1 MASPFRAFRKHQKAL
16 IAVAGVVL
24 MFVFV
29 LADPLSQYVRRGMSG
44 GSAPGKR
51 NPDDIVVRWKDGKLT
66 NAEMSRLIE
75 MRLVVHQLIRE
86 IEGQGRGIAME
97 KGQDP
102 RLRVEMPWQ
111 AERPQDHVE
120 EEIVLEQICAAA
132 ARSAGMQVSDQ
143 YLVHFLQEFGYGNVS
158 VEDIRAKITQ
168 LQGRGRISMD
178 AIFDTLRNEVLARN
192 YLASYMFALDAVLPQ
207 QRWEDWLR
215 VNDRVVVEAAAIPV
229 ESFVM
234 DVPEPTDAE
243 LATFFDKYKNREPQP
258 EFIGDQEFPSQ
269 WPGFMI
275 PRKIELQYIRADY
288 GQFLARAEKQV
299 TDEEIQKYYD
309 EHKDPMFIRADSG
322 FSDTTKSE
330 STAAPASGADKKPS
344 GDPAGAKP
352 ADAKPAEPAP
362 SKPSVPKNKQSML
375 ENGPKQSVFRL
386 TAFVEDK
393 SGSTASK
400 SAPTESA
407 ALTAAPEAAGPTGAI
422 ESPAATAPPKKPVEF
437 QPLDE
442 VRDEI
447 RRQLAQV
454 KVSQQMDELMNKLLG
469 ELTGVYTGYFGAVLN
484 DEAAGKE
491 RPKPPEQLTDLSK
504 LATEHG
510 LDFGKVGPVS
520 QLELRATPLGKTIP
534 QEGQQVPLFI
544 SLFAK
549 TAELFQPNLS
559 FDPDYDRY
567 LSNSYLTVKTSDTPA
582 RVPELSEVRTE
593 VVRAWKLRKAA
604 ELALKHAEELAAKA
618 KTSGQPLAEVLADEK
633 NVTVTKTD
641 PFAWLT
647 AGSVSP
653 DTQMLNPFRLSQPE
667 GIVAVGPTLLRKVF
681 TLGDGDVG
689 AELNNDHTIAY
700 VLRIAEHQ
708 DTPAELKQAFLAE
721 ADRWYG
727 LPAWARDHHGR
738 MMQDLESSLLESE
751 DVKWE
756 RPADE
761 PVHAAE

>member
-29 LADPLSQYVRRGMSG
+29 LADPLSQYIRHGMSG
-44 GSAPGKR
+44 SSGAGKH
-51 NPDDIVVRWKDGKLT
+51 NPDDVVVRWKDGKLT
-66 NAEMSRLIE
+66 NAEMAKLVE
-75 MRLVVHQLIRE
+75 MRLMVHQLIRE
-86 IEGQGRGIAME
+86 IEAQGRGIAME
-97 KGQDP
+97 KGQEP
-102 RLRVEMPWQ
+102 RLRVEMPWK
-111 AERPQDHVE
+111 AERLQDHVE
-120 EEIVLEQICAAA
+120 EEIVLEQISAAA

-158 VEDIRAKITQ
+158 VEDIRAMLAQMT
-168 LQGRGRISMD
+168 GRGRVSAD
-178 AIFDTLRNEVLARN
+178 AILDTLRNEVMARN
-192 YLASYMFALDAVLPQ
+192 YLASYMFAVDAVLPQ

-215 VNDRVVVEAAAIPV
+215 VNDRVVVEAAAVPA
-229 ESFVM
+229 EAYVM

-243 LATFFDKYKNREPQP
+243 LTEFFDKYKNREPQP
-258 EFIGDQEFPSQ
+258 DFIGDQEFPSQ

-288 GQFLARAEKQV
+288 GQFLAKAEKQV

-322 FSDTTKSE
+322 FSDSGKTE
-330 STAAPASGADKKPS
+330 STAAPVSSGDSKPS
-344 GDPAGAKP
+344 AEPASSKP

-362 SKPSVPKNKQSML
+362 SKPAVPKNKQSML
-375 ENGPKQSVFRL
+375 EGRPQQSVFRL
-386 TAFVEDK
+386 TAFAEDK
-393 SGSTASK
+393 SGSKAAGTSP
-400 SAPTESA
+400 APTEAS
-407 ALTAAPEAAGPTGAI
+407 GPTESI
-422 ESPAATAPPKKPVEF
+422 EVPAAAAAPKKPVEF

-447 RRQLAQV
+447 RRQLAQG

-469 ELTGVYTGYFGAVLN
+469 ELTGVYTAYFGTVLN

-491 RPKPPEQLTDLSK
+491 QPKPPEQLMDLSK
-504 LATEHG
+504 LATEHS

-520 QLELRATPLGKTIP
+520 QLELRSTPLGKTIP

-549 TAELFQPNLS
+549 TSELFQPNLS

-567 LSNSYLTVKTSDTPA
+567 LSNSYISVKTSDTPA
-582 RVPELSEVRTE
+582 RVPELAEVRSD
-593 VVRAWKLRKAA
+593 VVKAWKLQKAA
-604 ELALKHAEELAAKA
+604 ELALKQAKELAAKA
-618 KTSGQPLAEVLADEK
+618 KTSGQPLADALADEK
-633 NVTVTKTD
+633 NVTVSKTD
-641 PFAWLT
+641 PFSWLT

-667 GIVAVGPTLLRKVF
+667 GVVAAGPELLRKVF
-681 TLGDGDVG
+681 TLPDGDVG
-689 AELNNDHTIAY
+689 AELNNDHTVAY

-708 DTPAELKQAFLAE
+708 DTPAELKQAFLSE

-727 LPAWARDHHGR
+727 LPAWARDHHDR
-738 MMQDLESSLLESE
+738 LMQDLASSLLASE

-761 PVHAAE
+761 PARAAE

>member
-1 MASPFRAFRKHQKAL
+1 MASPFRAFRKHQKTL

-44 GSAPGKR
+44 SSAPGKH
-51 NPDDIVVRWKDGKLT
+51 NPDDVVVTWKGGKLT

-86 IEGQGRGIAME
+86 IEAQGRTIALE

-111 AERPQDHVE
+111 AERPQEHVE
-120 EEIVLEQICAAA
+120 EEIVLEQISAAA

-158 VEDIRAKITQ
+158 VDDIRAKIMQ

-192 YLASYMFALDAVLPQ
+192 YLASYMFAVDAVLPQ
-207 QRWEDWLR
+207 QRWEDWLK
-215 VNDRVVVEAAAIPV
+215 VNDRVVVEAAAVPA
-229 ESFVM
+229 EAFAM

-243 LATFFDKYKNREPQP
+243 LKEFFDKYKNREPQP
-258 EFIGDQEFPSQ
+258 DFIGDQEFPSQ
-269 WPGFMI
+269 YPGFMI

-288 GQFLARAEKQV
+288 GQFLAKAEKQV

-322 FSDTTKSE
+322 FSDTSKTE
-330 STAAPASGADKKPS
+330 STAAPANGGDQKPS
-344 GDPAGAKP
+344 AEPAG
-352 ADAKPAEPAP
+352 AKPAEPAP
-362 SKPSVPKNKQSML
+362 SKPTKKQSML
-375 ENGPKQSVFRL
+375 ESRPRSNVFRL
-386 TAFVEDK
+386 TAFAEDK
-393 SGSTASK
+393 SGSQ
-400 SAPTESA
+400 A
-407 ALTAAPEAAGPTGAI
+407 ADRAAAPQEVSGPTVAPQDAGPTEAI
-422 ESPAATAPPKKPVEF
+422 EAPAASAAPKKPIEF

-447 RRQLAQV
+447 RRQLAQG
-454 KVSQQMDELMNKLLG
+454 KVSQQMDELMNKLLT
-469 ELTGVYTGYFGAVLN
+469 ELSANYNAYFGTALN
-484 DEAAGKE
+484 DEAAGKA

-520 QLELRATPLGKTIP
+520 QLELRATPVGKTIP

-567 LSNSYLTVKTSDTPA
+567 LSNSYITVKTSDTPA
-582 RVPELSEVRTE
+582 RVPELSEVRSE
-593 VVRAWKLRKAA
+593 VVKAWKMQKAA

-667 GIVAVGPTLLRKVF
+667 GIVAAGPALLRKIF
-681 TLGDGDVG
+681 TLGDGGVG
-689 AELNNDHTIAY
+689 AEMNNDHTIAY
-700 VLRIAEHQ
+700 VLRISEHQ

-738 MMQDLESSLLESE
+738 LMQDLESSLLESE
-751 DVKWE
+751 DVQWK